1 MAYQYFMGGASMVA
15 RYDESKQKVE
25 AYNRKQKKFV
35 PSSMT
40 IMEVEM
46 EMHPVDEKKAMSGAK
61 EQS

>member
-1 MAYQYFMGGASMVA
+1 MVA
-15 RYDESKQKVE
+15 RFDESKQKVE